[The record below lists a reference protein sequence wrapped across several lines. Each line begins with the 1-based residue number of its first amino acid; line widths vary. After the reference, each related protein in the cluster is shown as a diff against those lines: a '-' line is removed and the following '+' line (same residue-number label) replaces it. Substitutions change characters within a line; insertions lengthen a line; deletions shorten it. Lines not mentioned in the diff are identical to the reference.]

1 MDSRINLRINNKLW
15 LNWLSSQN
23 YNVKWNLVLQKWAG
37 MNDEQIFKD
46 IKAKCWY
53 DKELNDYESTI
64 DSSDIFEHYNRIL
77 SEYDLKNKHILIL
90 DIKENKNISEE
101 FIKDIELKIKV
112 LKKIL
117 SFMNVKYTISNTL
130 NIKYDYIIPSG
141 SYCYDEKILKKIDK
155 KKIIIDDP
163 LSIVSNKDD
172 EIVKRTILTAQNWLK
187 YDDKTIY
194 DYNFIRMK

>member
-1 MDSRINLRINNKLW
+1 MDSRINPRINNKLW
-15 LNWLSSQN
+15 LNWLSTQN
-23 YNVKWNLVLQKWAG
+23 YNIKWNLVLQKWAG

-77 SEYDLKNKHILIL
+77 NTVDLKNKHILIL
-90 DIKENKNISEE
+90 SVKENKNISEE

-117 SFMNVKYTISNTL
+117 TFMNVKYTISDVL
-130 NIKYDYIIPSG
+130 NVKYDYIIPTG
-141 SYCYDEKILKKIDK
+141 SYCYSETFLKKINK
-155 KKIIIDDP
+155 KKMIIDDP
-163 LSIVSNKDD
+163 LSIASNKDD
-172 EIVKRTILTAQNWLK
+172 EIIKRTILTARNWLK